1 MGKMLRSRGQ
11 ISRIWSLVRRYS
23 VKSSDKRIPDL
34 LSKVPSTPIEIP
46 ESGKTVPKISI
57 DEDTIH
63 LLERLSLVNIDSK
76 EALKIVEDSIT
87 FADKILDINTEGV
100 EPLYTVLEDCD
111 LELREDKVT
120 DGNIREEVLKNAS
133 VTEEEYFVAPPGNI
147 PLEQDKKSLK

>member
-1 MGKMLRSRGQ
+1 MLASRGRVFQ
-11 ISRIWSLVRRYS
+11 FWSIVRRYS
-23 VKSSDKRIPDL
+23 VKSSDKRVPEVSTKISATAQTAPG
-34 LSKVPSTPIEIP
+34 SEKSVRKV
-46 ESGKTVPKISI
+46 SI

-63 LLERLSLVNIDSK
+63 LLERLSLVNIESK
-76 EALKIVEDSIT
+76 EALRVVEDSIA

-147 PLEQDKKSLK
+147 PLEKEKKSFT